1 MKIYHSVDVFPN
13 VDKPVLTTGT
23 FDGVHLGHQ
32 TIISRINN
40 IAKEINGE
48 SVLLTFFPHP
58 RMVLHPLDH
67 GLKLLN
73 TPEEK
78 AEQLENAGLDH
89 LIIQPFTP
97 DFSKKSAIEY
107 TRDLLVDK
115 IQPAKIVVGYDHRFG
130 KNREGSIKNLIEYG
144 EMFNFQVE
152 QISAQTIE
160 DVNISSTKIR
170 KAIDSGDIKTANHY
184 LGYNYPITGIV
195 IEGDQIGKQL
205 GYPTANIQPPS
216 NYKLLP
222 ANGVYAVKV
231 KTGNSWL
238 NGMLNIG
245 VRPTVNNSGEL
256 KIEVNLFDFS
266 GDLYKQEL
274 RVELLHRIRDE
285 KKFNSLEELKL
296 QLAVD
301 QEQAVKMLK

>member
-13 VDKPVLTTGT
+13 VEKPVLTTGT

-32 TIISRINN
+32 TIINRINS
-40 IAKEINGE
+40 IAKAINGE

-58 RMVLHPLDH
+58 RMVLHPNDH

-78 AEQLENAGLDH
+78 AHQLEKAGLDH
-89 LIIQPFTP
+89 LIIQPFTA
-97 DFSKKSAIEY
+97 DFSKKSALEY

-144 EMFNFQVE
+144 EMFNFEVE

-160 DVNISSTKIR
+160 DVNISSTKVR
-170 KAIDSGDIKTANHY
+170 RAIETGDIQTANHY
-184 LGYNYPITGIV
+184 LGYNYPISGTV
-195 IEGDQIGKQL
+195 IEGDQLGNQL
-205 GYPTANIQPPS
+205 GYPTANIQLTS
-216 NYKLLP
+216 DLKLLP

-231 KTGNSWL
+231 KLDDGYYD
-238 NGMLNIG
+238 GMLNIG
-245 VRPTVNNSGEL
+245 VRPTVNNKGEL
-256 KIEVNLFDFS
+256 KIEVNVFNFS
-266 GDLYKQEL
+266 GNLYTQFLSLEL
-274 RVELLHRIRDE
+274 IHRIRDE
-285 KKFNSLEELKL
+285 IRFESLDQLKN
-296 QLAVD
+296 QLAKD
-301 QEQAVKMLK
+301 HQAALKMLQ